1 MASHFPSK
9 LRSGERERRIIA
21 QEMKCDIEKYE
32 NAIVIGD
39 FNSNP
44 FEEAIVALSRLN
56 NRWNFVMNYIGF

>member
-1 MASHFPSK
+1 
-9 LRSGERERRIIA
+9 
-21 QEMKCDIEKYE
+21 MKCDIEKYE